1 MEKQI
6 ITGPLDIAQRI
17 ALEECMYHKI
27 KEAMRYDGK
36 CVAWYELSEMSD
48 FFDID
53 ELWDDNGKQ
62 CAVLDTE
69 ECRYMVDGQNKFD
82 IQLAFI
88 DARDRACK
96 EYKRDID
103 PLAWM
108 GSLIGGWGG

>member
-17 ALEECMYHKI
+17 ALEEYMYNKI
-27 KEAMRYDGK
+27 KDAMRYDGK

-62 CAVLDTE
+62 CDVLDTE
-69 ECRYMVDGQNKFD
+69 ECRYLMDSQNEFD
-82 IQLAFI
+82 IQFAFI
-88 DARDRACK
+88 DARDRACR
-96 EYKRDID
+96 EYKTEID

-108 GSLIGGWGG
+108 GSLIGGCGG

>member
-17 ALEECMYHKI
+17 ALEEYMYNKI
-27 KEAMRYDGK
+27 KDAMRYDGK
-36 CVAWYELSEMSD
+36 CVAWYKLSEMSD

-53 ELWDDNGKQ
+53 ELWDGNSKQ
-62 CAVLDTE
+62 CDVLDTE
-69 ECRYMVDGQNKFD
+69 DCRYMVDDQNKFD

-88 DARDRACK
+88 EARDRACR
-96 EYKRDID
+96 EYKTEVD

-108 GSLIGGWGG
+108 GSLIGGY

>member
-1 MEKQI
+1 MGKQI

-17 ALEECMYHKI
+17 ALEEYMYHKI
-27 KEAMRYDGK
+27 KDAMRYDGK

-62 CAVLDTE
+62 CALLDMGE
-69 ECRYMVDGQNKFD
+69 RRYMMDDQNESD
-82 IQLAFI
+82 IQLACI
-88 DARDRACK
+88 EARDKACR
-96 EYKRDID
+96 EYKTEID

-108 GSLIGGWGG
+108 GSLIGG